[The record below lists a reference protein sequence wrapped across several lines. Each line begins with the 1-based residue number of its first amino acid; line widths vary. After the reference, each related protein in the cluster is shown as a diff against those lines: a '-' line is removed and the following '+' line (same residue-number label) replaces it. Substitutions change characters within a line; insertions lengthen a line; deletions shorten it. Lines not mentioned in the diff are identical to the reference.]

1 MGDVLDDVQRATAR
15 VQANREN
22 ALKSS
27 GPTTADGK
35 AVVAGNARKHGLLSS
50 RIVVA
55 WTGFESAQDF
65 DILRTDLAEDLQPHG
80 TVEDLLVEKIAV
92 GFWRLQRMWA
102 FESAQITENGR
113 SQTLKE
119 LRTRRAS
126 AEADGAT
133 ASGRAEQ
140 WARYYT
146 AATDALRRAIAK
158 LPGGGK
164 APRNPE
170 RCIRGALK
178 ELASAPLV
186 PLETEAIMSASTST
200 LAAGGT
206 RSYGWFRGTLN
217 KLDSE
222 RGKLADSEA
231 MTALSGIAE
240 RMRERL
246 ENDELL
252 QQAWVSSRDS
262 VGERTLVSQDPSDQ
276 ARALFSRY
284 LVPPAP
290 ELDVYVRYETSVERR
305 LERDIGN
312 LLVLQSVRG
321 GTPLPPRLPLALR
334 R

>member
-1 MGDVLDDVQRATAR
+1 
-15 VQANREN
+15 
-22 ALKSS
+22 LKSS
-27 GPTTADGK
+27 GPTTARGK
-35 AVVAGNARKHGLLSS
+35 AVVAGNALKHGLLSS

-55 WTGFESAQDF
+55 WAGFELEQDF
-65 DILRTDLAEDLQPHG
+65 DILRADLAEDLRPDG
-80 TVEDLLVEKIAV
+80 AVEDLLVEKIAV

-133 ASGRAEQ
+133 ASGQAEQ

-146 AATDALRRAIAK
+146 AATAALRRAIAK
-158 LPGGGK
+158 LPGGAK
-164 APRNPE
+164 TPRGPE

-200 LAAGGT
+200 LVARGT
-206 RSYGWFRGTLN
+206 RSYGWFRGTLST
-217 KLDSE
+217 LDSE
-222 RGKLADSEA
+222 RGKLPEHET
-231 MTALSGIAE
+231 MTVLSGIAA

-246 ENDELL
+246 ADDELL
-252 QQAWVSSRDS
+252 RQAWVSSHDS
-262 VGERTLVSQDPSDQ
+262 VGERTPVSQDPSDQ

-312 LLVLQSVRG
+312 LLVLKSIRS
-321 GTPLPPRLPLALR
+321 GTSLPPRLRLALR
-334 R
+334 Q